1 MALLMTRPTKHPRT
15 GTYLVRLAIPP
26 ELRET
31 TKSMFRVQAE
41 FQENLRTKDP
51 AEAKRRAPEALERL
65 RSKLEQARN
74 LAANLPQRP
83 LPREIAALAGEWYR
97 RRVGANG
104 RTEEQDL
111 HWDILMELASGDPEL
126 WSSDAVMDTAHAEA
140 LAKRLLDEHG
150 FAIDPESV
158 GRLTHAVVRAEAA
171 FSDVLQRRVNGD
183 WSPDTNLPKF
193 PPLPPASSASGPA
206 LPGLTFHALLAGW
219 ALDRGWTV
227 GTKPIPRALY
237 DRERTLD
244 RLAAF
249 LGHQD
254 ADQVTKADAVRWKED
269 ILKRGRASA
278 TVRNDISEMS
288 AIWAWGL
295 QNGKLRGDQNPFRG
309 ILPPKAKKK
318 GREPRAFTDDEAARI
333 LKAAR
338 EEKGSLRWLPWVLC
352 LTGARLNEICQSD
365 GRDVMTRDGVPV
377 IRIHDEG
384 EGRTV
389 KNADSRRTVPLHPAL
404 IAEGFL
410 DYVDT
415 LPSNSTIW
423 PDIKPDT
430 VFGLRSTTAGRK
442 VSRWLRA
449 TLGITDP
456 LISPNHSWRHWFIG
470 ACRKIVM
477 PIEVRSA
484 ITGHS
489 AKMDESA
496 GYGDGMGTFVE
507 VVAGYLAKV
516 QAPL

>member
-15 GTYLVRLAIPP
+15 GTYLVRLAIPR
-26 ELRET
+26 ELSET
-31 TKSMFRVQAE
+31 TKRIFGVRAE
-41 FQENLRTKDP
+41 FQESLKTKDP
-51 AEAKRRAPEALERL
+51 TEAKRRAPEAVARL

-74 LAANLPQRP
+74 QAANLPQPP

-104 RTEEQDL
+104 RNEEQEL
-111 HWDILMELASGDPEL
+111 HWDILMELASRDPAP
-126 WSSDAVMDTAHAEA
+126 WSSDEVMDAAHLEV

-150 FAIDPESV
+150 FAIHPESV
-158 GRLTHAVVRAEAA
+158 RRLTHAVVQAETA

-193 PPLPPASSASGPA
+193 PSLITASPASGPT
-206 LPGLTFHALLAGW
+206 LPGITFDILLAGW
-219 ALDRGWTV
+219 ALERGWTV

-237 DRERTLD
+237 DRERTLE

-249 LGHQD
+249 LGHRD

-269 ILKRGRASA
+269 ILKRGRTAA

-295 QNGKLRGDQNPFRG
+295 QNGKLGGSENPFRG
-309 ILPPKAKKK
+309 ILPPKARKRS
-318 GREPRAFTDDEAARI
+318 REPRAFTDDEAARI

-338 EEKGSLRWLPWVLC
+338 EERGSLRWLPWVLC
-352 LTGARLNEICQSD
+352 FTGARLNEICQSD
-365 GRDVMTRDGVPV
+365 TRDVMTRVGVPV

-389 KNADSRRTVPLHPAL
+389 KNADSRRTVPLHPTL

-410 DYVDT
+410 EYVDKLPPRST
-415 LPSNSTIW
+415 LW
-423 PDIKPDT
+423 PDIKPDA
-430 VFGLRSTTAGRK
+430 VFGLRSTTASRR
-442 VSRWLRA
+442 VARWLR
-449 TLGITDP
+449 TSLGITDP

-470 ACRKIVM
+470 ACSKDRDAS
-477 PIEVRSA
+477 RGSQRN
-484 ITGHS
+484 
-489 AKMDESA
+489 
-496 GYGDGMGTFVE
+496 YGAQCEDG
-507 VVAGYLAKV
+507 
-516 QAPL
+516 

>member
-15 GTYLVRLAIPP
+15 GTYLVRLAIPQ

-31 TKSMFRVQAE
+31 TKRMFGVQAE

-51 AEAKRRAPEALERL
+51 MEAKRRAPDALARL
-65 RSKLEQARN
+65 RSRLEQARN
-74 LAANLPQRP
+74 VTVELPSP
-83 LPREIAALAGEWYR
+83 PGPREIAALAGEWYR
-97 RRVGANG
+97 RRVGADGKN
-104 RTEEQDL
+104 EEL
-111 HWDILMELASGDPEL
+111 HWDILMELASDDPGQASWDE
-126 WSSDAVMDTAHAEA
+126 VMAAHSEA
-140 LAKRLLDEHG
+140 WAKGLLNEHG
-150 FAIDPESV
+150 FVTDPETV
-158 GRLTHAVVRAEAA
+158 RRLTDALVRAGAA
-171 FSDVLQRRVNGD
+171 FNDVVKKRVGGD
-183 WSPDTNLPKF
+183 WFPDANLQKF
-193 PPLPPASSASGPA
+193 PPLPTASPVSGPTR
-206 LPGLTFHALLAGW
+206 PGLTFDVMLTGW

-237 DRERTLD
+237 DRERTLA
-244 RLAAF
+244 RLATF
-249 LGHQD
+249 MGHQD
-254 ADQVTKADAVRWKED
+254 ADRVTKADAVSWKED
-269 ILKRGRASA
+269 ALRRGRNAA

-288 AIWAWGL
+288 AVWAWGL
-295 QNGKLRGDQNPFRG
+295 QNGKLHSDENPFRG

-365 GRDVMTRDGVPV
+365 RREVVTRDGVPV

-410 DYVDT
+410 NYVDA

-423 PDIKPDT
+423 PDIKPDA

-449 TLGITDP
+449 TLRITDP

-489 AKMDESA
+489 AKMDESPA
-496 GYGDGMGTFVE
+496 YGDGMGTFVE
-507 VVAGYLAKV
+507 VVAGYLSKV